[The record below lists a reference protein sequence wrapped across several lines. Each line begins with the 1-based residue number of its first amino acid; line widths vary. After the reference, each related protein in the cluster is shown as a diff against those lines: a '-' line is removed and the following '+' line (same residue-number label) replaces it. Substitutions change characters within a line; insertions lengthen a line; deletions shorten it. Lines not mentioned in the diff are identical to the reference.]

1 MPADTANDNTKDR
14 QSATAADIASVRSE
28 MTKMES
34 DNLAKPET
42 PADMA
47 NDKTEGRQQ
56 LATAADMAKVKSEM
70 VQMKSV
76 LSKPGTLADMANDN
90 TKERQ
95 ELATTADMAEVKS
108 EMANIKSG
116 GRMELKAP
124 TDMANIKANN
134 RQQSVTA
141 AEMTDVES
149 EMAKMKA
156 NNLAV
161 PGTPAG
167 RPTSSLRSFSTVRSW
182 KRLLV
187 WPRPILQMISYGQ
200 AMHGALL
207 RSLYSS
213 DSTESAASALPG
225 TFHLKPNASGRRN
238 FETPAGVAKTQ
249 STNATVRSA
258 KPLPIPAVIELSSDP
273 TENPTPTP
281 PGTPKISSEESQC
294 RQKLEAPASVLDTQ
308 SADDDVRS
316 GETSS
321 IPAVIVLSSDPAENP
336 KPTQPDTEERTIEVI
351 VLSSDPPES
360 AFSTPSPLQNSKRL
374 RTKSPDS
381 ASKRPRGSPATEGK
395 LQKRAGPS

>member
-1 MPADTANDNTKDR
+1 MPADTANDNTKDC

-34 DNLAKPET
+34 DNLTKPET

-47 NDKTEGRQQ
+47 NDKTEGRQK

-108 EMANIKSG
+108 EMANIKSEIANVKSEMANIKSG

-156 NNLAV
+156 NNL
-161 PGTPAG
+161 TH
-167 RPTSSLRSFSTVRSW
+167 RQKLETPTS
-182 KRLLV
+182 
-187 WPRPILQMISYGQ
+187 M
-200 AMHGALL
+200 
-207 RSLYSS
+207 
-213 DSTESAASALPG
+213 
-225 TFHLKPNASGRRN
+225 
-238 FETPAGVAKTQ
+238 AKTQ
-249 STNATVRSA
+249 SSNDAAQSSKGRRT
-258 KPLPIPAVIELSSDP
+258 PEVIVLSSDP
-273 TENPTPTP
+273 TE
-281 PGTPKISSEESQC
+281 S
-294 RQKLEAPASVLDTQ
+294 PASALPSTVNTKSDESKRLHLEEVASMATTQ
-308 SADDDVRS
+308 STNAAIRS
-316 GETSS
+316 GTTLP
-321 IPAVIVLSSDPAENP
+321 IPAVIVLSSDPTES
-336 KPTQPDTEERTIEVI
+336 PTPPDTEKRTIEVI

-360 AFSTPSPLQNSKRL
+360 ASSTRSPSHNSKRL
-374 RTKSPDS
+374 CANSPDS
-381 ASKRPRGSPATEGK
+381 ASKRPRGSPAAEGK
-395 LQKRAGPS
+395 VQKKAGPNQLFLRH

>member
-34 DNLAKPET
+34 DNLTKPET

-47 NDKTEGRQQ
+47 NDKTEGRQK

-70 VQMKSV
+70 
-76 LSKPGTLADMANDN
+76 ANI
-90 TKERQ
+90 
-95 ELATTADMAEVKS
+95 KS
-108 EMANIKSG
+108 EMASIKSG

-124 TDMANIKANN
+124 NDMANIKANS

-141 AEMTDVES
+141 AEMIDVES

-156 NNLAV
+156 NNLTV

-225 TFHLKPNASGRRN
+225 TFHLKPDASGRRN

-249 STNATVRSA
+249 STNATVRSV
-258 KPLPIPAVIELSSDP
+258 KPLPTPAVIELSSDP

-281 PGTPKISSEESQC
+281 PGTPKISSEES
-294 RQKLEAPASVLDTQ
+294 
-308 SADDDVRS
+308 
-316 GETSS
+316 
-321 IPAVIVLSSDPAENP
+321 
-336 KPTQPDTEERTIEVI
+336 
-351 VLSSDPPES
+351 
-360 AFSTPSPLQNSKRL
+360 
-374 RTKSPDS
+374 
-381 ASKRPRGSPATEGK
+381 
-395 LQKRAGPS
+395 